1 MHKEDQRKTI
11 EVISRITSEIHFAAE
26 EIGVAHTAIGSLHSS
41 MNFVMHCASTPEEGM
56 AMILHIMQRVIDP
69 SSLEDD
75 DDE

>member
-1 MHKEDQRKTI
+1 MHKENSKKI
-11 EVISRITSEIHFAAE
+11 VEVISRITSEIHFAAE

-41 MNFVMHCASTPEEGM
+41 MSFVMDCASTPEEGM